1 MLKICAQQANKKV
14 TGVNIEKIFEVQQT
28 AFKVLAED
36 EFMSVQGSPI
46 QEQEVLL
53 YWNMKNDA
61 MLVSFFLFLSSWN
74 QERVLNVQ
82 SGIWQ
87 LVMIY

>member
-36 EFMSVQGSPI
+36 EFMSVQGSSI

-53 YWNMKNDA
+53 CWNMKNDA